1 MPIPL
6 QEELSARALAETPV
20 KALMFL
26 GAVSS
31 STSIRDSLLTR
42 GFTQAVHDRFWRL
55 LHDAT
60 GQQSLGRPSSDEQ
73 VRVAVARVATWED
86 PHFRISRATLAFDF
100 PDAFAYV
107 FTGLEA
113 ASGLGSLVSVMR
125 FLDRLDDL
133 ERSPDRKA
141 TRKTDH
147 AALAKLAERGITPEE
162 RARVRR
168 LVLVAERSSEGAATP
183 EAPPVADTSDAL
195 VRLRAMYDEWSEIAR
210 IVVTRRSDLIRL
222 GLAKRRRSST
232 KGGEAPADGV
242 NATATPTPPPV
253 AAAWPVPV
261 FTPAP
266 PPVAATPPAAVAP
279 APAPVAPAPT
289 PPAAVA
295 PSPVAASP
303 SPANGSPS
311 NGAPPSPGAPLPS

>member
-1 MPIPL
+1 MPFPI
-6 QEELSARALAETPV
+6 QEEISARALAETPV

-31 STSIRDSLLTR
+31 STAIREALLTR

-60 GQQSLGRPSSDEQ
+60 GQQSLGRPSTDDQ
-73 VRVAVARVATWED
+73 VRAAVAEVAAWED
-86 PHFRISRATLAFDF
+86 PSFKIARAALSFDF
-100 PDAFAYV
+100 PDAFTHV

-125 FLDRLDDL
+125 FLDRLDEL
-133 ERSPDRKA
+133 ERSPERKA
-141 TRKTDH
+141 SRKTDQ
-147 AALAKLAERGITPEE
+147 AALAKLAERGITAEE

-168 LVLVAERSSEGAATP
+168 LVLVAERSGGPEATP
-183 EAPPVADTSDAL
+183 EPPPANETTDGL

-232 KGGEAPADGV
+232 KGGEAPSDDTEAV
-242 NATATPTPPPV
+242 TPTPPPV
-253 AAAWPVPV
+253 AVAWPAPA
-261 FTPAP
+261 FTPTP
-266 PPVAATPPAAVAP
+266 PPVAATPPA
-279 APAPVAPAPT
+279 PVAPA
-289 PPAAVA
+289 
-295 PSPVAASP
+295 PVAASP
-303 SPANGSPS
+303 SPLNGSPS
-311 NGAPPSPGAPLPS
+311 NGAVQTPGAPLPS

>member
-1 MPIPL
+1 MPIPF

-31 STSIRDSLLTR
+31 STAIRDSLLPR
-42 GFTQAVHDRFWRL
+42 GFTQAVRDRYWRL

-60 GQQSLGRPSSDEQ
+60 GQQSLGRPSVDDQ
-73 VRVAVARVATWED
+73 VRAAVAEVAAWED
-86 PHFRISRATLAFDF
+86 PSFKIARAALSFDF
-100 PDAFAYV
+100 PDAFAHV

-133 ERSPDRKA
+133 ERSPERKGS
-141 TRKTDH
+141 RKTDQ
-147 AALAKLAERGITPEE
+147 AALAKLAERGITAEE

-168 LVLVAERSSEGAATP
+168 LVLVAERSGGPEATP
-183 EAPPVADTSDAL
+183 EPPAAETADGL
-195 VRLRAMYDEWSEIAR
+195 VRLRAMYDEWAEIAR

-232 KGGEAPADGV
+232 KSSETPRDEVEAV
-242 NATATPTPPPV
+242 TPTPPPV
-253 AAAWPVPV
+253 AVASPAPV
-261 FTPAP
+261 FTPAA
-266 PPVAATPPAAVAP
+266 PPVVVAP
-279 APAPVAPAPT
+279 PAPVPPAPVVT
-289 PPAAVA
+289 
-295 PSPVAASP
+295 SP
-303 SPANGSPS
+303 SPLNGSPS
-311 NGAPPSPGAPLPS
+311 NGVVQTPGALLPS